1 MSFITMGN
9 ALGCTINSHRR
20 GWDGSICRNAETW
33 NCSAKQQFRTD
44 YCQQGDPR
52 CYHIHIFE
60 ESNPYCLIDDLGI
73 GWLLEPY
80 PEALDNQILLFWGKR
95 FQEPRG
101 ISDINTRPKDYV
113 FGAYRVRHV
122 SAQKVNEFKT
132 LWKIEPYPNEWVR
145 FQQPHIL
152 TVYYKS
158 IVGGVYLKEVNR
170 VAVENMFEKAA
181 EQARTPNPNWYEPKD
196 AGKFEFF
203 HTNLPKW
210 FEEARESTSLLQQKM
225 EKMVHT
231 YNTKSIPS
239 LIPPQN
245 RGPFVDSL
253 KNFDVKKPSPAVV
266 APAKKVV
273 KSDVPTYPLIEE
285 NVKEKLKSIYSKEVS
300 DALAVVSLTKNMLI
314 ITGNPGVGKSSLA
327 IELIDDPER
336 KLVVPVGSTWRG
348 REDLLGYVNPISN
361 EFEPTDF
368 TRFLCKAEAAWRNKN
383 EKEKRTH
390 LVIFEEFNLSQP
402 EYWFADILV
411 RSQYPDDQDKLRT
424 IELGGKGIRGI
435 SGNGSK
441 VLIAPLLRFV
451 ATINNDHTTLSLS
464 PRVLDRASIIELAL
478 EPRST
483 LERAKLS
490 LDEKQVMSI
499 EELDALLKYKNALFS
514 LRAAESLKRCI
525 DNLQL
530 LDMNSPWDALD
541 IVLLQQV
548 LTKVRLMV
556 GDPANDSLMQGLEDW
571 SESYGKYLR
580 KCASLINSWMEAL
593 KDGRDVIQA

>member
-1 MSFITMGN
+1 MSFITVGN

-20 GWDGSICRNAETW
+20 GWDGSICKNAETW

-60 ESNPYCLIDDLGI
+60 EGNPYCLIDDLGI

-80 PEALDNQILLFWGKR
+80 PDALNNQILLFWGKR

-113 FGAYRVRHV
+113 FGAYRVRSV
-122 SAQKVNEFKT
+122 YPQKINEFKT
-132 LWKIEPYPNEWVR
+132 LWKIEPYPDGWTR
-145 FQQPHIL
+145 FQQPYIL

-158 IVGGVYLKEVNR
+158 IIGGVYLKEVNR

-181 EQARTPNPNWYEPKD
+181 EQASSPHPNWFTPKD
-196 AGKFEFF
+196 AERFTNF
-203 HTNLPKW
+203 HAHLHEW
-210 FEEARESTSLLQQKM
+210 FENAREDALKLQQS
-225 EKMVHT
+225 MVHT
-231 YNTKSIPS
+231 YTKPLPIM
-239 LIPPQN
+239 PPVK
-245 RGPFVDSL
+245 GPLFDGL
-253 KNFDVKKPSPAVV
+253 KNLDIKKTTSPPAVIT
-266 APAKKVV
+266 APV
-273 KSDVPTYPLIEE
+273 KPISSITPTKNGITTYTLLE
-285 NVKEKLKSIYSKEVS
+285 KEATKDKIKSSYSKETL
-300 DALAVVSLTKNMLI
+300 DAIMAASLTKNIVIL
-314 ITGNPGVGKSSLA
+314 TGHPGVGKSSLA
-327 IELIDDPER
+327 IDLIEDSER
-336 KLVVPVGSTWRG
+336 KLIVAVGSTWRG

-368 TRFLCKAEAAWRNKN
+368 TRFLYKAEIAWRKN
-383 EKEKRTH
+383 DKRTH

-411 RSQYPDDQDKLRT
+411 RSQYPDDQEKLRT
-424 IELGGKGIRGI
+424 IELGGKCIRGTTT
-435 SGNGSK
+435 NTSK
-441 VLIAPLLRFV
+441 VFVSPALRFV

-464 PRVLDRASIIELAL
+464 PRVLDRASIVELTL
-478 EPRST
+478 EPRYT
-483 LERAKLS
+483 LERAKLE
-490 LDEKQVMSI
+490 LDEKQIMSI
-499 EELDALLKYKNALFS
+499 EELDALLKYKNAMFS

-525 DNLQL
+525 DNLHL
-530 LDMNSPWDALD
+530 LDMNSTWDALD
-541 IVLLQQV
+541 TILLQQV

-556 GDPANDSLMQGLEDW
+556 GDPGNDSLMQGLEDW

-580 KCASLINSWMEAL
+580 KCATLIDGWTEAL